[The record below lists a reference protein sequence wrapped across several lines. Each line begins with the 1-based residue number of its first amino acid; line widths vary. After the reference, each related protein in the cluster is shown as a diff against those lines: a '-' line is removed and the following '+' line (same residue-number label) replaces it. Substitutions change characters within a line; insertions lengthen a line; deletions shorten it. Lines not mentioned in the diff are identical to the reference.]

1 MFLVISLPVRVRL
14 THDVDTLD
22 NDLHNKY
29 VAHLLDGNELP
40 ITYNTY
46 ICQSNSVVGQATIN
60 TTVVRSVSK
69 LTATFITFHKADAT
83 GGATEVHKEYNR
95 FYHPSTRTTFSTHG
109 NYNPD
114 NDLEFQLQLG
124 SKLFPEYPCKS
135 LTQAFYYLRKALNL
149 PLFHQ
154 HHLSIEFSQYKT
166 DKFIFAMNM
175 EKVPD
180 SSYTGIDTKA
190 GQQLLIRV

>member
-1 MFLVISLPVRVRL
+1 M
-14 THDVDTLD
+14 D
-22 NDLHNKY
+22 NDLHNRY
-29 VAHLLDGNELP
+29 VSHLLDGKELP
-40 ITYNTY
+40 ITKNTH
-46 ICQSNSVVGQATIN
+46 ICQSNSVVVN

-69 LTATFITFHKADAT
+69 LTATFITFYKADAT

-124 SKLFPEYPCKS
+124 STLFSEYPCKS
-135 LTQAFYYLRKALNL
+135 LNQALYYLRKALNL

-154 HHLSIEFSQYKT
+154 HHLSLEFNQYKK
-166 DKFIFAMNM
+166 DKLIFAMKM

-180 SSYTGIDTKA
+180 SSSTTTNPC
-190 GQQLLIRV
+190 